1 MQTFFHRCTLA
12 LVAGILSSSAWAL
25 PKIAVTDLTY
35 EDKVSGYFRIV
46 AAHEKSRLRASGSNR
61 EQAGPYSYSAGR
73 HTAIHADSESSYFE
87 TEGTYSY
94 VQYGELRKF
103 SADVK
108 GELLKSGAYRVVQG
122 RPYTLTRNE
131 KIYDVVDRIKKGF
144 YRGAD
149 YVLFGTLSSIQ
160 FREESNPVIGTDSTS
175 QTLGL
180 ELVADY
186 SLIDTRTYEVKAAFS
201 AMGEG
206 QDVRLVGTRGG
217 QVTMNRGKVI
227 AEVSKSLAQ
236 DVARQLGEQ
245 FAPEQA
251 ATSVMRGVATE
262 AMRNTVTVYR

>member
-1 MQTFFHRCTLA
+1 MHTLFHRCALA
-12 LVAGILSSSAWAL
+12 LATGILSSSAWAL

-35 EDKVSGYFRIV
+35 EDKVSGYFRVV
-46 AAHEKSRLRASGSNR
+46 AAHEKSSLRASGSNR
-61 EQAGPYSYSAGR
+61 EHVGPYSYSARG
-73 HTAIHADSESSYFE
+73 HAAINANSESSYFE
-87 TEGTYSY
+87 AESSYSY

-108 GELLKSGAYRVVQG
+108 GELLKAGAYRVVQG

-131 KIYDVVDRIKKGF
+131 KIYDVIGRIKKG
-144 YRGAD
+144 YYQGAD

-175 QTLGL
+175 QTLSL

-201 AMGEG
+201 AIGEG

-251 ATSVMRGVATE
+251 ITGSVRSLKTE
-262 AMRNTVTVYR
+262 AMRNAVTVYR